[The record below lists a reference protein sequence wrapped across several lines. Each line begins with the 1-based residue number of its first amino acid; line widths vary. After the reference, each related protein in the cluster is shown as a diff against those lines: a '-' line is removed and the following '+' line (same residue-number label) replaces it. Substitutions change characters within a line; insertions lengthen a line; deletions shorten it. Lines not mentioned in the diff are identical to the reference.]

1 MTSSTPPTKDSSILI
16 IGAGT
21 FGISTAHHLAKRGYT
36 NVTCIDRHPWPSLD
50 SAGHDLNKIMRTE
63 YDEPLY
69 TRLALEALEVW
80 REPEWKG
87 IFHETGRITTTAGD
101 KKAEI
106 FLQKSYENLKREG
119 KDNKLELIQGR
130 EQIVKHVPQLKNAVG
145 IEHWKGLYN
154 SLGGWTHARKALE
167 KWAAEAE
174 QMGVKFLS
182 GPGGTMTEL
191 ELDDSGSMTGVR
203 VASGDVVQADHYI
216 LSAGA
221 ASPQLLPE
229 LSNQLW
235 SKCWTLGHIQL
246 TDEEAAEWKGVPVID
261 HYELGF
267 MFEPDP
273 DTKLIKI
280 CDNNPGYQNRK
291 GTFVDEV
298 GNTTHYSI
306 PRYSSDDP
314 KDGIPP
320 EAEVAINKFID
331 TVMPQFSGRPL
342 IDAKV
347 CWCADSPDAHWL
359 IDRHPKHKALLMAT
373 GDSGHAF
380 KMFPIIGG
388 YISDALEGRSTG
400 LKKEWAFGNRK
411 AKPASHRPDTEVKD
425 LKDALTFEPRS
436 QLRGRL

>member
-1 MTSSTPPTKDSSILI
+1 MTSPPPLTKDSSILI
-16 IGAGT
+16 VGAGA
-21 FGISTAHHLAKRGYT
+21 FGISTAYHLAKRGYT
-36 NVTCIDRHPWPSLD
+36 SVTCIDRHPWPSLD

-69 TRLALEALEVW
+69 TRLALEALEAW
-80 REPEWKG
+80 RDPEWVG
-87 IFHETGRITTTAGD
+87 TFHETGRITTTAGD
-101 KKAEI
+101 KKAEA

-119 KDNKLELIQGR
+119 KDTKLELIQGR

-167 KWAAEAE
+167 QWASETE
-174 QMGVKFLS
+174 KMGVNFVS
-182 GPGGTMTEL
+182 GPDGTMTGL
-191 ELDDSGSMTGVR
+191 ELDDSGSMTGIR
-203 VASGDVVQADHYI
+203 VASGSVLQADHYI

-229 LSNQLW
+229 LSKQLW

-261 HYELGF
+261 HFELGF

-291 GTFVDEV
+291 GTFVDEA

-306 PRYSSDDP
+306 PRYSSDHP
-314 KDGIPP
+314 KDGIPL
-320 EAEVAINKFID
+320 EAEIAIKKFID

-342 IDAKV
+342 IDARV
-347 CWCADSPDAHWL
+347 CWCTDSPDAHWL
-359 IDRHPKHKALLMAT
+359 IDRHPKHKALLLAT

-380 KMFPIIGG
+380 KMFPIIGR
-388 YISDALEGRSTG
+388 YISDALEGSSNG
-400 LKKEWAFGNRK
+400 LKKEWAFGERK

-425 LKDALTFEPRS
+425 LEDAFNFVPKS
-436 QLRGRL
+436 QL

>member
-1 MTSSTPPTKDSSILI
+1 MMSLPPLAKDSSILI
-16 IGAGT
+16 VGAGT
-21 FGISTAHHLAKRGYT
+21 FGISTAYHLAKRGYT

-69 TRLALEALEVW
+69 TRLALEALEAW
-80 REPEWKG
+80 RAPEWEG

-101 KKAEI
+101 KKAEV
-106 FLQKSYENLKREG
+106 FLDKSYKNLKREG
-119 KDNKLELIQGR
+119 KDTKLELIQGR
-130 EQIVKHVPQLKNAVG
+130 EQIVKHVPQLKNAVS

-167 KWAAEAE
+167 KWAAQAE
-174 QMGVKFLS
+174 QMGVKFVS
-182 GPGGTMTEL
+182 GAGGTMSGL
-191 ELDDSGSMTGVR
+191 EVDASGSMTGIR
-203 VASGDVVQADHYI
+203 VVSGDVLQADHYI
-216 LSAGA
+216 LSTGA

-229 LSNQLW
+229 LSKQLW

-273 DTKLIKI
+273 DTKRIKI

-291 GTFVDEV
+291 GTFVDEA

-306 PRYSSDDP
+306 PRYSSDHP
-314 KDGIPP
+314 EDGIPL
-320 EAEVAINKFID
+320 EAEIAINKFID

-342 IDAKV
+342 IDARV
-347 CWCADSPDAHWL
+347 CWCTDSPDAHWL
-359 IDRHPKHKALLMAT
+359 IDRHPKHKALLLAT

-380 KMFPIIGG
+380 KMFPIIGR
-388 YISDALEGRSTG
+388 YISDALEGRSNG
-400 LKKEWAFGNRK
+400 LKKEWAFGERK

-425 LKDALTFEPRS
+425 LEDALNLAPKS
-436 QLRGRL
+436 HL